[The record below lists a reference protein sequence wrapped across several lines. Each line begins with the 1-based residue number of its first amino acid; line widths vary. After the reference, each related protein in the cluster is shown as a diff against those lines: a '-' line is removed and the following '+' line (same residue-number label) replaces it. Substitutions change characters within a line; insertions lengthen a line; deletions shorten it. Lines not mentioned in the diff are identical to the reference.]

1 MKQMNSPHRFIL
13 FLFIT
18 GLACGGKNT
27 YPVPPADARTE
38 SIVTERKPYKMGSET
53 YYADFGT
60 ITVPENRSKANSRL
74 IHIPILRIHS
84 HSQKPSEPVFC
95 LSGGPGQ
102 SNMYWNWET
111 MWYLLPEH
119 DLVAVGYRGADG
131 STILDCPEASKAL
144 RAGDDPLSD
153 ESMKSIGRAWSAS
166 AKSLTA
172 QGIDLDGYTIPEVI
186 EDNESVRKALGYE
199 RINLV
204 SGSYG
209 TRIAYFYGLKHP
221 ESIFRSAMISINPPG
236 HFVWEPRPIDSQLR
250 YYAQLWS
257 RDSVMSSRSP
267 DLYASMRNVFVSMP
281 RRWLFFSINPGK
293 VKVVTFALLFQRKT
307 AAMVFDA
314 YVAAERGDPS
324 GLALMS
330 LAYDHV
336 VPSMAIWGEMASKAV
351 SADFD
356 STRDYCRDME
366 PPDMPLG
373 SPLSKLLWGPLSYG
387 RWPTKQLP
395 EEFRKAR
402 QSDVQ
407 TLLLSGSIDFSTPAE
422 FATNKLLPYLKNGR
436 QVVLSEC
443 GHVNDV
449 LNVNPENARLML
461 TTFYSTG
468 VANTSM
474 NSYVP
479 MDFRVSWGFPAIAKI
494 ALGAVVLVGLLLVL
508 VIVWIV
514 RWRWRR
520 SDASRIADN
529 IIGGP

>member
-1 MKQMNSPHRFIL
+1 MKQTIASILLAIFFIL
-13 FLFIT
+13 SDFACT
-18 GLACGGKNT
+18 GKKNSFPT
-27 YPVPPADARTE
+27 PFAAAKSE
-38 SIVTERKPYKMGSET
+38 SIVVESRPFKVGPDSFK
-53 YYADFGT
+53 ADYGT
-60 ITVPENRSKANSRL
+60 ITVPENRNKANTRL
-74 IHIPILRIHS
+74 IHLPFLRIHS
-84 HSQKPSEPVFC
+84 PLQKPAEPIFC

-102 SNMYWNWET
+102 SNMYWDWESIR
-111 MWYLLPEH
+111 YLLAEH
-119 DLVAVGYRGADG
+119 DFVAVGYRGADG
-131 STILDCPEASKAL
+131 STMLNCPEASKAL
-144 RAGDDPLSD
+144 SGGDDPLSD

-221 ESIFRSAMISINPPG
+221 KSIFRSVMISVNPPG
-236 HFVWEPRPIDSQLR
+236 HFVWEPKAIDSQLR
-250 YYAQLWS
+250 QYAQLWS
-257 RDSVMSSRSP
+257 KDSIMSSKSP
-267 DLYASMRNVFVSMP
+267 DLYATMRNVLVGMP
-281 RRWLFFSINPGK
+281 RHWLFFSINPGK
-293 VKVVTFALLFQRKT
+293 VRVVTFALLFQRKT

-330 LAYDHV
+330 LAYDYV

-402 QSDVQ
+402 SSNVQ

-422 FATNKLLPYLKNGR
+422 FATTELLPYLHNGR
-436 QVVLSEC
+436 QVVLFEC

-449 LNVNPENARLML
+449 LNVNPENAKLLL
-461 TTFYSTG
+461 TSFYSTG
-468 VANTSM
+468 VVNTSM
-474 NSYVP
+474 NSYMP
-479 MDFRVSWGFPAIAKI
+479 MDFRVGWGLPAIAKVAFAAI
-494 ALGAVVLVGLLLVL
+494 VSIILILVL
-508 VIVWIV
+508 IVIWLIKKL
-514 RWRWRR
+514 RQMYI
-520 SDASRIADN
+520 SHSASA
-529 IIGGP
+529 